1 MAILK
6 ILQYPDERLH
16 KVAVPI
22 STITDEI
29 HVLVQ
34 NMTETM
40 YTAAGI
46 GLAATQVDVHQRV
59 IVIDVSETR
68 DQLHVFIN
76 PEIIASEGEFDYQEG
91 CLSLPGIFEKVK
103 RAENISVRAMNLNGD
118 LFELDASGLFAICIQ
133 HEMDH
138 LMGKV
143 FIEYLSQLKQSRIR
157 SKLRKRQRDAK
168 S

>member
-16 KVAVPI
+16 KVAASIPV
-22 STITDEI
+22 ITDEI
-29 HVLVQ
+29 RMLVQ
-34 NMTETM
+34 DMAETM
-40 YTAAGI
+40 YAVAGI

-59 IVIDVSETR
+59 IIIDVSDTR

-76 PEIIASEGEFDYQEG
+76 PEIIASSGESDCQEG
-91 CLSLPGIFEKVK
+91 CLSVPGIFERIK
-103 RAENISVRAMNLNGD
+103 RAENISIRAMGLDGN
-118 LFELDASGLFAICIQ
+118 LFELDAGGLFAVCIQ

-138 LMGKV
+138 LMGRV

-157 SKLRKRQRDAK
+157 SKLKKRQRDAK

>member
-6 ILQYPDERLH
+6 ILQYPNERLH
-16 KVAVPI
+16 KIAAPVTA
-22 STITDEI
+22 ITDEI
-29 HVLVQ
+29 RVLVQ
-34 NMTETM
+34 DMTETM
-40 YTAAGI
+40 YAAAGI

-59 IVIDVSETR
+59 IVIDVSEAR

-76 PEIIASEGEFDYQEG
+76 PEIIANSGESDYQEG
-91 CLSLPGIFEKVK
+91 CLSVPGIFEKVK
-103 RAENISVRAMNLNGD
+103 RAENISIRAMNLDGD
-118 LFELDASGLFAICIQ
+118 LFELNASGLFAVCIQ

-138 LMGKV
+138 LMGRV

>member
-16 KVAVPI
+16 KVAVPV

-118 LFELDASGLFAICIQ
+118 LFELDASGLLAICIQ

-157 SKLRKRQRDAK
+157 SKLRKRQREAK

>member
-16 KVAVPI
+16 KVAVPV

-40 YTAAGI
+40 YTATGI

-76 PEIIASEGEFDYQEG
+76 PEVIASEGEFDYQEG

-118 LFELDASGLFAICIQ
+118 LFELDASGLLAICIQ